1 MGRRVRSQTVSKSVE
16 PVSLRRT
23 LTLPMVVLYGL
34 GVTIGAGIYV
44 LVGEAAGHA
53 GMAAPISFII
63 AGLVMI
69 CPAASFAE
77 LAGRLPFAAGEARFV
92 EEAFSNRRLTL
103 LIGLAVAC
111 VGIVSSA
118 AIALGSTG
126 YIVQIIRAPETIVL
140 VAVVIIMGAVAAWG
154 IKESIAVAGLLTVI
168 EGMGLIAIILGAV
181 LSNEDYAGRL
191 NEIIPPASTSEW
203 QGIAAASLLAFFAF
217 IGFEDID
224 SLAEETQDPQRT
236 LAHGIFITLGISMLL
251 YVAVSAV
258 AVLAVPPE
266 TLAAS
271 KAPLADV
278 FAHVTRFSPLM
289 ITLIAIVATL
299 NGVVVQI
306 IMTSRVLYGLANR
319 NYLPHM
325 LAKVNPVTRT
335 PLIATGIAVGIV
347 LLLALAFP
355 IGELA
360 EWTSR
365 LTLGVFVVVCAALV
379 RIKRRGSRPPS
390 GTLIVP
396 MWVPIVGAALC
407 LGLLLLGG

>member
-1 MGRRVRSQTVSKSVE
+1 MNSTGTA
-16 PVSLRRT
+16 SLRRT

-53 GMAAPISFII
+53 GMASPISFII

-92 EEAFSNRRLTL
+92 EEAFNRRWLTL

-126 YIVQIIRAPETIVL
+126 YIIQILRLPEAIVL
-140 VAVVIIMGAVAAWG
+140 TAVVMIMGAVAAWG
-154 IKESIAVAGLLTVI
+154 IKESIAVAGLLTII
-168 EGMGLIAIILGAV
+168 EAAGLITILIGAA
-181 LSNEDYAGRL
+181 LSNVDYADRL
-191 NEIIPPASTSEW
+191 KEIIPPANSDAW
-203 QGIAAASLLAFFAF
+203 AGIAAASLLAFFAF

-224 SLAEETQDPQRT
+224 SLAEETQNPQRT
-236 LAHGIFITLGISMLL
+236 LAYGIFITLAISMLL
-251 YVAVSAV
+251 YAAVSAV
-258 AVLAVPPE
+258 AVLAVPPA
-266 TLAAS
+266 TLASS
-271 KAPLADV
+271 KAPLAEV
-278 FAHVTRFSPLM
+278 FARVTRFSPLV
-289 ITLIAIVATL
+289 ITMIAILATL

-319 NYLPHM
+319 NYLPPV
-325 LAKVNPVTRT
+325 LATVNPLTRT
-335 PLIATGIAVGIV
+335 PLIATGLAVGSA
-347 LLLALAFP
+347 LTLALAFP

-379 RIKRRGSRPPS
+379 QIKLRGIPPPA
-390 GTLIVP
+390 GTFVVP
-396 MWVPIVGAALC
+396 MWVPIAGAVLC
-407 LGLLLLGG
+407 FGLLLLGG